1 MANFKFNKQSDRLFA
16 AILSLRTIKEAEA
29 FFRDLCTIDELK
41 EMTDRWQIVD
51 LLNLGKSYRDI
62 ADKVKVS
69 TTTVSRVAYWLN
81 YGKGGYK
88 LIYDRAAGHHGSS
101 VPKGKGLRSYLA

>member
-1 MANFKFNKQSDRLFA
+1 MTDFKFNKQTDRLFE
-16 AILSLRTIKEAEA
+16 AILALKNIKEAEA

-51 LLNLGKSYRDI
+51 LLQQGKSYREI
-62 ADKVKVS
+62 ASQVKAS

-81 YGKGGYK
+81 YGKGGYQQ
-88 LIYDRAAGHHGSS
+88 IYSRVKSHHGNSI
-101 VPKGKGLRSYLA
+101 PKGKGLRSYLA